1 MKRFLFILAL
11 TSGLLMPSMVNAASF
26 KDCSA
31 MKKQYP
37 NGIAQSAAAAKK
49 QKSAPKVSAS
59 LYKRYVKLDVD
70 KDGTACEKVA
80 APNGDNPLGGNAP
93 EDFLMP
99 NVVCMNL
106 QAAQDEIQKYGV
118 FFSRSD
124 DATGMNRSQILDRN
138 WIVVKQTPLPGQPVT
153 ELEAVLSAVKIGE
166 STGGIC

>member
-1 MKRFLFILAL
+1 MQIHTKKFYSAVAIGL
-11 TSGLLMPSMVNAASF
+11 TLVTLSS
-26 KDCSA
+26 CSA
-31 MKKQYP
+31 STDATSSEDNESKTTEETV
-37 NGIAQSAAAAKK
+37 ATASEETTT
-49 QKSAPKVSAS
+49 SAS
-59 LYKRYVKLDVD
+59 TMTTLPAETTTTSALVV
-70 KDGTACEKVA
+70 
-80 APNGDNPLGGNAP
+80 
-93 EDFLMP
+93 LMP

-106 QAAQDEIQKYGV
+106 QAAQDDIQKYGV

>member
-1 MKRFLFILAL
+1 MQIHTKKFYSAVAIGLAL
-11 TSGLLMPSMVNAASF
+11 ITLSG
-26 KDCSA
+26 CSA
-31 MKKQYP
+31 STDATSSEDNESKTTEETV
-37 NGIAQSAAAAKK
+37 ATASEETTT
-49 QKSAPKVSAS
+49 SAS
-59 LYKRYVKLDVD
+59 TMTTLPAETTTTSALVV
-70 KDGTACEKVA
+70 
-80 APNGDNPLGGNAP
+80 
-93 EDFLMP
+93 LMP

>member
-1 MKRFLFILAL
+1 MQNHIKNFR
-11 TSGLLMPSMVNAASF
+11 
-26 KDCSA
+26 
-31 MKKQYP
+31 
-37 NGIAQSAAAAKK
+37 SAAAIGLTLIAL
-49 QKSAPKVSAS
+49 SACSAS
-59 LYKRYVKLDVD
+59 TDESSSEE
-70 KDGTACEKVA
+70 TENTTTEETVA
-80 APNGDNPLGGNAP
+80 AVVEETTTTESSLTSDSSTTVAP
-93 EDFLMP
+93 IVLMP

-106 QAAQDEIQKYGV
+106 QAAQDEIQKSGV

>member
-1 MKRFLFILAL
+1 MQIHTKKFYSAVAIGL
-11 TSGLLMPSMVNAASF
+11 TLVTLSG
-26 KDCSA
+26 CSA
-31 MKKQYP
+31 STDATSSEDNESKTTEETVTM
-37 NGIAQSAAAAKK
+37 ASEETTT
-49 QKSAPKVSAS
+49 SAS
-59 LYKRYVKLDVD
+59 TMTTLLAE
-70 KDGTACEKVA
+70 TTTTA
-80 APNGDNPLGGNAP
+80 APVV
-93 EDFLMP
+93 LMP

-124 DATGMNRSQILDRN
+124 DATVMNRSQILDRN

>member
-1 MKRFLFILAL
+1 MQIHTKKFYSAVAIGL
-11 TSGLLMPSMVNAASF
+11 TLVTLSS
-26 KDCSA
+26 CSA
-31 MKKQYP
+31 STDATSSEDNESKTTEETV
-37 NGIAQSAAAAKK
+37 ATASEETTT
-49 QKSAPKVSAS
+49 SAS
-59 LYKRYVKLDVD
+59 TMTTLPAETTTTSALVV
-70 KDGTACEKVA
+70 
-80 APNGDNPLGGNAP
+80 
-93 EDFLMP
+93 LMP

-166 STGGIC
+166 STGGVC

>member
-1 MKRFLFILAL
+1 MQIHTKKFYSAVAIGL
-11 TSGLLMPSMVNAASF
+11 TLITLSG
-26 KDCSA
+26 CSA
-31 MKKQYP
+31 STDATSSEDNESKTTEETV
-37 NGIAQSAAAAKK
+37 ATASEETTT
-49 QKSAPKVSAS
+49 SAS
-59 LYKRYVKLDVD
+59 TMTTLPAETTT
-70 KDGTACEKVA
+70 TAALVV
-80 APNGDNPLGGNAP
+80 
-93 EDFLMP
+93 LMP

-166 STGGIC
+166 STGGVC

>member
-1 MKRFLFILAL
+1 MQIHTKKFYSAVAIGL
-11 TSGLLMPSMVNAASF
+11 TLVTLSN
-26 KDCSA
+26 CSA
-31 MKKQYP
+31 STDATSSEDNESKTTEETV
-37 NGIAQSAAAAKK
+37 ATASEETTT
-49 QKSAPKVSAS
+49 SAS
-59 LYKRYVKLDVD
+59 TMTTLPAETTT
-70 KDGTACEKVA
+70 TAALVV
-80 APNGDNPLGGNAP
+80 
-93 EDFLMP
+93 LMP

>member
-1 MKRFLFILAL
+1 MQIHTKKFYSAVAIGL
-11 TSGLLMPSMVNAASF
+11 TLITLSG
-26 KDCSA
+26 CSA
-31 MKKQYP
+31 STDATSSEDNESKTTEETV
-37 NGIAQSAAAAKK
+37 ATASEETTT
-49 QKSAPKVSAS
+49 SAS
-59 LYKRYVKLDVD
+59 TMTTLPAETTT
-70 KDGTACEKVA
+70 TAALVV
-80 APNGDNPLGGNAP
+80 
-93 EDFLMP
+93 LMP

>member
-1 MKRFLFILAL
+1 MQIHTKKFYSAVAIGL
-11 TSGLLMPSMVNAASF
+11 TLVTLSG
-26 KDCSA
+26 CSA
-31 MKKQYP
+31 STDATSSEDNESKTTEETV
-37 NGIAQSAAAAKK
+37 ATASEETTT
-49 QKSAPKVSAS
+49 SAS
-59 LYKRYVKLDVD
+59 TMTTLPAETTT
-70 KDGTACEKVA
+70 TAALVV
-80 APNGDNPLGGNAP
+80 
-93 EDFLMP
+93 LMP

>member
-1 MKRFLFILAL
+1 MQIHL
-11 TSGLLMPSMVNAASF
+11 
-26 KDCSA
+26 
-31 MKKQYP
+31 KK
-37 NGIAQSAAAAKK
+37 IRSAAAIGMTLIAL
-49 QKSAPKVSAS
+49 SACSS
-59 LYKRYVKLDVD
+59 STGESSS
-70 KDGTACEKVA
+70 DGTENATTEETVA
-80 APNGDNPLGGNAP
+80 AAVEETTTTASTLASYVSTTVAP
-93 EDFLMP
+93 IVLMP

-106 QAAQDEIQKYGV
+106 QAAQDEIQKSGV

>member
-1 MKRFLFILAL
+1 MQIHTKKFYSAVAIGL
-11 TSGLLMPSMVNAASF
+11 TLITLSG
-26 KDCSA
+26 CSA
-31 MKKQYP
+31 STDATSSEDNESKTTEETV
-37 NGIAQSAAAAKK
+37 ATASEETTT
-49 QKSAPKVSAS
+49 SAS
-59 LYKRYVKLDVD
+59 TMTTLPAETTTTSALVV
-70 KDGTACEKVA
+70 
-80 APNGDNPLGGNAP
+80 
-93 EDFLMP
+93 LMP

>member
-1 MKRFLFILAL
+1 MQIHTKKFYSAVAIGL
-11 TSGLLMPSMVNAASF
+11 TLVTLSS
-26 KDCSA
+26 CSA
-31 MKKQYP
+31 STDATSSEDNESKTTEETV
-37 NGIAQSAAAAKK
+37 ATASEETTT
-49 QKSAPKVSAS
+49 SAS
-59 LYKRYVKLDVD
+59 TMTTLPAETTTTSALVV
-70 KDGTACEKVA
+70 
-80 APNGDNPLGGNAP
+80 
-93 EDFLMP
+93 LMP

>member
-1 MKRFLFILAL
+1 MQIHTKKFYSAVAIGL
-11 TSGLLMPSMVNAASF
+11 TLVTLSG
-26 KDCSA
+26 CSA
-31 MKKQYP
+31 STDATSSEDNESKTTEETVTM
-37 NGIAQSAAAAKK
+37 ASEETTT
-49 QKSAPKVSAS
+49 SAS
-59 LYKRYVKLDVD
+59 TMTTLLAE
-70 KDGTACEKVA
+70 TTTTA
-80 APNGDNPLGGNAP
+80 APVV
-93 EDFLMP
+93 LMP

>member
-1 MKRFLFILAL
+1 MQIHTKKFYSAVAIGL
-11 TSGLLMPSMVNAASF
+11 TLVTLSSCSTSTDATSSEDNESKTTEETVATASEETTT
-26 KDCSA
+26 
-31 MKKQYP
+31 
-37 NGIAQSAAAAKK
+37 
-49 QKSAPKVSAS
+49 SAS
-59 LYKRYVKLDVD
+59 TMTTLPAETTTTSALVV
-70 KDGTACEKVA
+70 
-80 APNGDNPLGGNAP
+80 
-93 EDFLMP
+93 LMP

>member
-1 MKRFLFILAL
+1 MQ
-11 TSGLLMPSMVNAASF
+11 NHF
-26 KDCSA
+26 K
-31 MKKQYP
+31 KLR
-37 NGIAQSAAAAKK
+37 SAAAIGLSLIAL
-49 QKSAPKVSAS
+49 SACSTS
-59 LYKRYVKLDVD
+59 TDESSSE
-70 KDGTACEKVA
+70 GTENAATEETVA
-80 APNGDNPLGGNAP
+80 AAVEETTTPASAMASDVSTTVAP
-93 EDFLMP
+93 IVLMP

-106 QAAQDEIQKYGV
+106 QAAQDEIQKSGV

>member
-1 MKRFLFILAL
+1 MQIHTKKFYSAVAIGL
-11 TSGLLMPSMVNAASF
+11 TLVTLSG
-26 KDCSA
+26 CSA
-31 MKKQYP
+31 STDATSSEDNESKTTEET
-37 NGIAQSAAAAKK
+37 AATA
-49 QKSAPKVSAS
+49 SEETTTSAS
-59 LYKRYVKLDVD
+59 TMTTLPAETTTTSALVV
-70 KDGTACEKVA
+70 
-80 APNGDNPLGGNAP
+80 
-93 EDFLMP
+93 LMP

>member
-1 MKRFLFILAL
+1 MQIHTKKFYSAVAIGL
-11 TSGLLMPSMVNAASF
+11 TLVTLSG
-26 KDCSA
+26 CSA
-31 MKKQYP
+31 STDATSSEDNESKTTEETV
-37 NGIAQSAAAAKK
+37 ATASEETTT
-49 QKSAPKVSAS
+49 SAS
-59 LYKRYVKLDVD
+59 TMTTLPAETTTTSALVV
-70 KDGTACEKVA
+70 
-80 APNGDNPLGGNAP
+80 
-93 EDFLMP
+93 LMP

>member
-1 MKRFLFILAL
+1 MQNHIKNFR
-11 TSGLLMPSMVNAASF
+11 
-26 KDCSA
+26 
-31 MKKQYP
+31 
-37 NGIAQSAAAAKK
+37 SAAAIGLTLIAL
-49 QKSAPKVSAS
+49 SACSAS
-59 LYKRYVKLDVD
+59 TDESSSEE
-70 KDGTACEKVA
+70 TENTTTEETVA
-80 APNGDNPLGGNAP
+80 AVVEETTTTESSMTSDSSTTVAP
-93 EDFLMP
+93 IVLMP

-106 QAAQDEIQKYGV
+106 QAAQDEIQKSGV

>member
-1 MKRFLFILAL
+1 MQIRSKKFYSVVAIGLTLIIL
-11 TSGLLMPSMVNAASF
+11 SG
-26 KDCSA
+26 CSA
-31 MKKQYP
+31 STDTSSLEDNESKTSEET
-37 NGIAQSAAAAKK
+37 IATAPEETTT
-49 QKSAPKVSAS
+49 SAPTMTT
-59 LYKRYVKLDVD
+59 LLPETTT
-70 KDGTACEKVA
+70 TAALVV
-80 APNGDNPLGGNAP
+80 
-93 EDFLMP
+93 LMP

-124 DATGMNRSQILDRN
+124 DASGMNRSQILDRN

>member
-1 MKRFLFILAL
+1 MQIHIKKFYSAAVIGLTLIAL
-11 TSGLLMPSMVNAASF
+11 SG
-26 KDCSA
+26 CSA
-31 MKKQYP
+31 STD
-37 NGIAQSAAAAKK
+37 NS
-49 QKSAPKVSAS
+49 SSE
-59 LYKRYVKLDVD
+59 
-70 KDGTACEKVA
+70 GTEGTTTEEIVA
-80 APNGDNPLGGNAP
+80 TALEETTTSTSTMTTLPAETTTSTALVV
-93 EDFLMP
+93 LMP

-124 DATGMNRSQILDRN
+124 DATGMNRFQILDRN

>member
-1 MKRFLFILAL
+1 MQIRTKKFYSAVAIGL
-11 TSGLLMPSMVNAASF
+11 TLVTLSG
-26 KDCSA
+26 CSA
-31 MKKQYP
+31 STDATSSEDNESKTTEETV
-37 NGIAQSAAAAKK
+37 ATASEETTT
-49 QKSAPKVSAS
+49 SAS
-59 LYKRYVKLDVD
+59 TMTTLPAETTT
-70 KDGTACEKVA
+70 TAALVV
-80 APNGDNPLGGNAP
+80 
-93 EDFLMP
+93 LMP